1 MIRFF
6 QPLADSW
13 DARRRR
19 MIRETEHF
27 LNKNLKIK
35 NPIVIPTVKF
45 GVGKF
50 PRSLTR
56 LFWNKILG
64 L

>member
-13 DARRRR
+13 EARRRR
-19 MIRETEHF
+19 MIRETEHY
-27 LNKNLKIK
+27 LNKNLKVK
-35 NPIVIPTVKF
+35 KPIVIPTVRV
-45 GVGKF
+45 GVGRF

-56 LFWNKILG
+56 LFWNRILG